1 MDETTLDI
9 EQQLQQLKVFSFRLG
24 ESMDRTAEALRIR
37 GVSPS
42 AELIDDLRTYRDVF
56 AKVQS
61 WLINQQPQTV
71 SLMETSTLK
80 DLENGVVNQMARR
93 RALAT
98 IDEVATLTH
107 VEGAQHPVAITCQ
120 QMFQRARQEVLGS
133 APQSTQ
139 TIQALQEGLHPLNV
153 LWTLISQG
161 DSLDD
166 DTWTELLEQCAQQ
179 MGKDVATAVV
189 RHKLRIPN
197 SPN

>member
-61 WLINQQPQTV
+61 WLINQQPQSV
-71 SLMETSTLK
+71 SFMETSTLK

-107 VEGAQHPVAITCQ
+107 VEGAQHPVAVTCQ

-133 APQSTQ
+133 VPQSTQ

-153 LWTLISQG
+153 LWTLVSQG

-189 RHKLRIPN
+189 RHKLRIQTNPN
-197 SPN
+197 